1 MRRWALMV
9 ALLLY
14 IAFAVMDVLKFPP
27 EIYTITLVT
36 RTIFI
41 ILPLLYLNFTYWLNP
56 PVSIRSHVPLMLC
69 LYLSSG
75 FNHILIYYISQLYGF
90 QFSEL
95 GIVLIIMFG
104 CLLLVLPIK
113 PAGIVTL
120 TIIAVYTSVK
130 IYVNNP
136 ITDLL
141 FVLIILSFV
150 AGICLMI
157 NLAGQKTLHQ
167 NYQLINRLY
176 NESITDGLT
185 KLNNKRAFQEQI
197 ERLNAIA
204 IRDQVPLGLILVDVD
219 YFKTVNDSFGHTI
232 GDLVLKKVANVVD
245 SKCRRSTDMG
255 FRIGGDEF
263 ALILYGINVTT
274 LEKVCLEI
282 VKDVSVFNLK
292 KNDKTI
298 RTTVSVGAVLKSEN
312 ANITS
317 NNLISLADEYLYAAK
332 GGGRNQFHTQL
343 FNEDLRPY

>member
-1 MRRWALMV
+1 
-9 ALLLY
+9 
-14 IAFAVMDVLKFPP
+14 
-27 EIYTITLVT
+27 
-36 RTIFI
+36 
-41 ILPLLYLNFTYWLNP
+41 
-56 PVSIRSHVPLMLC
+56 
-69 LYLSSG
+69 
-75 FNHILIYYISQLYGF
+75 
-90 QFSEL
+90 
-95 GIVLIIMFG
+95 MFG

-282 VKDVSVFNLK
+282 VKDVSAFNLK

-332 GGGRNQFHTQL
+332 DGGRNQFHTQL
-343 FNEDLRPY
+343 FNDDLRPY